1 MGASSTPTRFE
12 SSVNAMAS
20 QLARAPHRLLALD
33 AWRGIADGEQ
43 RLQALHDALLDKD
56 ILGDEELMLKCA
68 ELRQAMTGEGAARD
82 PESPSLEAPSLEAQ
96 VLERAIRELLVA
108 KGLVM

>member
-12 SSVNAMAS
+12 SSVNAMAR

-33 AWRGIADGEQ
+33 AWQRIADGEQ

-68 ELRQAMTGEGAARD
+68 ELRQAMTSEGATRD
-82 PESPSLEAPSLEAQ
+82 PESPSLDAL

-108 KGLVM
+108 KGLVT